1 MKSVAEIS
9 ERRYTCKVYDP
20 SKKIPKDTIEQLYAV
35 LRNSP
40 SSVNSQPWHFVVLE
54 STEAKERVLPAV
66 FEFNHP
72 RVTEASHVVI
82 FLSRNDYSSEFL
94 TQIVDQEDTDHR
106 FPEKEMK
113 AANDKGRR
121 FFVDLNREPISRLHA
136 WQDRQ
141 VYIALGNLLL
151 AAAAL
156 DVDSTPI
163 EGFDPA
169 KLNQILELEEKGFR
183 SVVIASLGY
192 HSDEDFN
199 AKLPKSRLPFDELF
213 TVL

>member
-1 MKSVAEIS
+1 MKSIAAIS
-9 ERRYTCKVYDP
+9 EHRYTCKVYDP
-20 SKKIPKDTIEQLYAV
+20 TKKIPHDILEQLYAV

-40 SSVNSQPWHFVVLE
+40 SSVNSQPWHFIVLE
-54 STEAKERVLPAV
+54 SAEAKEKVLPAI

-72 RVTEASHVVI
+72 RVTDASHVVI
-82 FLSRNDYSSEFL
+82 FLSRNDYTSEFL
-94 TQIVDQEDTDHR
+94 TQIVDQEDADKR

-113 AANDKGRR
+113 EANDKGRR
-121 FFVDLNREPISRLHA
+121 FFVDLNRVPESRLHA

-151 AAAAL
+151 AAATV

-169 KLNQILELEEKGFR
+169 KLDEILGLKEKGFR
-183 SVVIASLGY
+183 SIVIASLGY
-192 HSDEDFN
+192 KSEDDFN
-199 AKLPKSRLPFDELF
+199 AKLPKSRLPFAELF
-213 TVL
+213 TIL

>member
-1 MKSVAEIS
+1 MKSIAEIS
-9 ERRYTCKVYDP
+9 EQRYTCKVYDP
-20 SKKIPKDTIEQLYAV
+20 TKKIPKDTLDQLYTV

-40 SSVNSQPWHFVVLE
+40 SSVNSQPWHFIVLE
-54 STEAKERVLPAV
+54 SAEAKERVLPAI

-72 RVTEASHVVI
+72 RITDASHVVI

-94 TQIVDQEDTDHR
+94 TQIVDQEDADLR

-113 AANDKGRR
+113 DANDKGRR
-121 FFVDLNREPISRLHA
+121 FFVDLNRTPESRLHG

-151 AAAAL
+151 AAAAV

-169 KLNQILELEEKGFR
+169 KLNDILQLESKGFR

-192 HSDEDFN
+192 HSEDDFN

-213 TVL
+213 TIL